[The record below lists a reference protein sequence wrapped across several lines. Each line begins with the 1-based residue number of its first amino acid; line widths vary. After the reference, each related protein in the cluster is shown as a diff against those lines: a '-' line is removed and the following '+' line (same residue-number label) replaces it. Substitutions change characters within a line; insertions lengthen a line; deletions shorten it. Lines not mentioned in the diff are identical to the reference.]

1 MCVPLYAVQ
10 LHATTYRYPTSL
22 LVHSSDQGRLSYTA
36 VQCMIT
42 GPDFAGAT
50 MAYGYVGMTEPQAN
64 TYTIYYGTRGET
76 ESTLTFHCSCTYY
89 V

>member
-1 MCVPLYAVQ
+1 
-10 LHATTYRYPTSL
+10 
-22 LVHSSDQGRLSYTA
+22 
-36 VQCMIT
+36 MIT